1 MIHEANSA
9 SIKAVVN
16 QQFKL
21 AEQVLEAGL
30 VPIVEPEVTVEIPD
44 KAEAEELLKA
54 EILTHLKK
62 LDGERVALKLT
73 IPTVDNFYRDLIE
86 HPNVTRVVGSVRRIP
101 SRGSQRFTGQE
112 QWPHRQL
119 QPRVARRPER
129 EPEQGRIQPHARCHH
144 RGHLPGIVDVM
155 S

>member
-86 HPNVTRVVGSVRRIP
+86 YPNVTRVVALSGGYPREVANDLLAKTNGLIASF
-101 SRGSQRFTGQE
+101 SRALLEGLSASQSKEEFNHTLDATIEDIYQAS
-112 QWPHRQL
+112 L
-119 QPRVARRPER
+119 T
-129 EPEQGRIQPHARCHH
+129 
-144 RGHLPGIVDVM
+144 
-155 S
+155 